1 MPVLEYLVVA
11 TALVLMPWLAARLL
25 ADGPDLPDPRAT
37 FEAARARHTRRVLT
51 AALLRHGDVDLPVL
65 AGTTG
70 PSRTVGRVVPL
81 RDPGR
86 RRVVPGGQPHDRL
99 HDLRVARQRAQ
110 LRLPGR
116 AGPQQ
121 RRADPRREELRV
133 QQHGVVLDPLD
144 VARVELAVPQ
154 RRLERLGD
162 PAGAQP
168 VVAGVEVVD
177 PAVRPE
183 LVERVVV
190 QRGAGRVVVRAD
202 EEPVA
207 RVDRVRHLGHGQD
220 LVRQRLARVVVH
232 GRQPLVAARPVPHQ
246 VRRAAVD
253 VAGLQVLAQR
263 QLAAGEV
270 RDVAAAVRVRPVL
283 RADVERPQALL
294 EVGQVLRAHPGEE
307 RVELLGRRVPGVLD
321 RQRGAGRLVKLHDR
335 AVVAARHDQRRGRD
349 PVARRDD
356 RDLAAVVGPER
367 LRDRLHRLQ
376 PSLVDGGQ
384 PAG

>member
-1 MPVLEYLVVA
+1 M
-11 TALVLMPWLAARLL
+11 TASTTFGSCASARSW
-25 ADGPDLPDPRAT
+25 G
-37 FEAARARHTRRVLT
+37 
-51 AALLRHGDVDLPVL
+51 
-65 AGTTG
+65 
-70 PSRTVGRVVPL
+70 
-81 RDPGR
+81 
-86 RRVVPGGQPHDRL
+86 
-99 HDLRVARQRAQ
+99 VAR
-110 LRLPGR
+110 R

-144 VARVELAVPQ
+144 VAGVELAVPQ
-154 RRLERLGD
+154 RRLQRLGD

-220 LVRQRLARVVVH
+220 LVRQRLAGVVVH
-232 GRQPLVAARPVPHQ
+232 GRQPLVAAGPVPHQ
-246 VRRAAVD
+246 VRRDAVD

-270 RDVAAAVRVRPVL
+270 RDGAAAVGVRPVL
-283 RADVERPQALL
+283 RADVERPA
-294 EVGQVLRAHPGEE
+294 GPSRSRTGPSRCIQVRNASSSWVA
-307 RVELLGRRVPGVLD
+307 RVSGVLD
-321 RQRGAGRLVKLHDR
+321 RQRGAGCLVELHDR
-335 AVVAARHDQRRGRD
+335 ALVAARHDQRRGRD

-356 RDLAAVVGPER
+356 RDRPPLLARNVSGIARTGSSR
-367 LRDRLHRLQ
+367 
-376 PSLVDGGQ
+376 PS
-384 PAG
+384 